1 MNKTLDANSNI
12 SHYRIISK
20 LGEGGMGEVY
30 LAEDTKLDRKV
41 ALKILPSELAED
53 KDRMSRF
60 VREARSASALNHPN
74 IITIHEIGESE
85 GTHYIATEF
94 IDGKTLNDFTKT
106 NPLNFK
112 SVLEIAIQIA
122 SALDEAHAAGIV
134 HRDIKPD
141 NVMIR
146 ASGLVKILDFG
157 IAKLSEKNP
166 ANVSSEDATVIKPQ
180 ATSPGMIIGTA
191 NYMSPEQAKG
201 KDVDARTDIF
211 SFGVLLYE
219 MLSGK
224 LPFEGESAM
233 EMIGA
238 ILKDEPKL
246 LPADIPA
253 EITKIIGK
261 CLRKDRDERYQT
273 IKDVLIDLKDVKQD
287 LEFQDKLERS
297 VVPNDDENKTQILK
311 STTVDEIQQTTTNQ
325 TIAAQPKLNKL
336 LAVALAGVLAIG
348 GFFGYKYLIPNKQIE
363 SIAVMP
369 FVNESGNADTE
380 YLSDGM
386 TETLIGSLSQLP
398 NLNVKA
404 RSSVFRYKGKEI
416 DAQTIGKE
424 LNVQAILTGRV
435 LQRGEQL
442 ILNLELVDAKTE
454 NVIWSEQYTR
464 KQSDLVSL
472 QSEIA
477 RDVSTKLR
485 TRLSGAEQNQIAKNY
500 TANTEA
506 YELYLKGRYQ
516 WNKRTAESVKKAIE
530 YFNQAIE
537 KDPSYA
543 LAYTGLADSYSEL
556 TWYDNQPS
564 KEVYPKAKAAA
575 LRALELDDQLAEA
588 HTALGQAKTYSD
600 WDFAGAEIEYRRAIE
615 LNPNYPVAH
624 YYYAEM
630 LSQLGRHDEAV
641 AEATR
646 AMELDPLSPIVK
658 VVLGAMYDE
667 AGRIDEAI
675 EFMRKAIEADKD
687 FAPLRREIVY
697 SYERKGMFDEA
708 INEWQTAEMLA
719 GRLSA
724 EDALRRAA
732 ILRESYRKSGAKGY
746 WQGRLEL
753 LNEDAKRG
761 NVSPA
766 EFAAI
771 YSFLGDKEK
780 TLEWLEKAYQQRE
793 FQILWIKIGRNYD
806 FLRDD
811 PRFQDLLRRVGFTP

>member
-1 MNKTLDANSNI
+1 MDEKINNLEIDSLLG
-12 SHYRIISK
+12 HYRILKKI
-20 LGEGGMGEVY
+20 GAGGMGEVY

-41 ALKILPSELAED
+41 ALKILPSEFAED

-94 IDGKTLNDFTKT
+94 IDGKTLNEFTKT

-166 ANVSSEDATVIKPQ
+166 ANVSSEDATAIKPQ

-238 ILKDEPKL
+238 ILKDEPKP

-311 STTVDEIQQTTTNQ
+311 ATTVDEIQQTTTNQ

-348 GFFGYKYLIPNKQIE
+348 GFFGYKYLSPTKQIE

-369 FVNESGNADTE
+369 FVNESGNQDVE

-386 TETLIGSLSQLP
+386 TETLISSLSQLP
-398 NLNVKA
+398 KLNVKA
-404 RSSVFRYKGKEI
+404 RSSVFRYKGKDI
-416 DAQTIGKE
+416 NPQTVANE
-424 LNVQAILTGRV
+424 LSVQAVLLGRV
-435 LQRGEQL
+435 IQRGDQL
-442 ILNLELVDAKTE
+442 TLRLELVDAKTE
-454 NVIWSEQYTR
+454 NVIWSEQYNR
-464 KQSDLVSL
+464 KQTDLVAL

-477 RDVSTKLR
+477 RDVSQKLR
-485 TRLSGAEQNQIAKNY
+485 QRLTGTEVQKVTKNY
-500 TANTEA
+500 TENNEA
-506 YELYLKGRYQ
+506 YQLYLKGRYH
-516 WNKRTAESVKKAIE
+516 WNKLDEDGYKRSLD
-530 YFNQAIE
+530 YFQQAITL
-537 KDPSYA
+537 DPNYA
-543 LAYTGLADSYSEL
+543 LAHAGIADGYILAAD
-556 TWYDNQPS
+556 WYLSNR
-564 KEVYPKAKAAA
+564 EAMAKAKPAAT
-575 LRALELDDQLAEA
+575 RALEIDDTLAEA
-588 HTALGQAKTYSD
+588 HSSMGTIRMFYD
-600 WDFAGAEIEYRRAIE
+600 WNWSETEKEYGRAIE
-615 LNPNYPVAH
+615 LKPNYADAH
-624 YYYAEM
+624 LWYSFY
-630 LSQLGRHDEAV
+630 LGLVQGQH
-641 AEATR
+641 T
-646 AMELDPLSPIVK
+646 
-658 VVLGAMYDE
+658 
-667 AGRIDEAI
+667 
-675 EFMRKAIEADKD
+675 KAIEQARKAVQIDPFSINASIYLAQTFFYARQYD
-687 FAPLRREIVY
+687 QAIEQLRKTLELDENFWWAHTILGEV
-697 SYERKGMFDEA
+697 YERKGQFHEA
-708 INEWQTAEMLA
+708 IAALQKAKQLENNPLILGKLGRTYGRSGKRAEAQKLIDELKE
-719 GRLSA
+719 LSKQRYVSSNFIA
-724 EDALRRAA
+724 E
-732 ILRESYRKSGAKGY
+732 
-746 WQGRLEL
+746 
-753 LNEDAKRG
+753 
-761 NVSPA
+761 
-766 EFAAI
+766 I
-771 YSFLGDKEK
+771 YASLGEHDK
-780 TLEWLEKAYQQRE
+780 TFEWLEKSYE
-793 FQILWIKIGRNYD
+793 EHSIGIL
-806 FLRDD
+806 FLKNDPLWDNIRSD